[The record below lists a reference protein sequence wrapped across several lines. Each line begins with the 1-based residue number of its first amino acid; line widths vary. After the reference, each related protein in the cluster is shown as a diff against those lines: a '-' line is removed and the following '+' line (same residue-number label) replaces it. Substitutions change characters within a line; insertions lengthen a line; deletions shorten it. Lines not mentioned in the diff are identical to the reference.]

1 VESLNHLS
9 GADRLKQCMRA
20 DFNAQHGLRT
30 NGLRITYLLPAL
42 FAAVL
47 PLSACRSVSAHVDY
61 DRDKLDEIVDPLK
74 EQFGIDCPVQ
84 VEIVSHNRLGFS
96 VQPTGTREFVL
107 LVDEQFVRLLD
118 DEEVTAALAHELA
131 HVWIYT
137 HHPFLHT
144 ETLAN
149 QIAMHVV
156 PRDSLKN
163 LYVKVWTFYGDRGTL
178 DELLG
183 PQHSL
188 THFTPRSE

>member
-1 VESLNHLS
+1 MD
-9 GADRLKQCMRA
+9 ADITAR
-20 DFNAQHGLRT
+20 HGFRT
-30 NGLRITYLLPAL
+30 NGLRVAYILPAL

-47 PLSACRSVSAHVDY
+47 PLSTCRSVSAHADY
-61 DRDKLDEIVDPLK
+61 ERNRLDEIVNPLK
-74 EQFGIDCPVQ
+74 EQFGIDWPLQ
-84 VEIVSHNRLGFS
+84 VEVVPYNRLGFS

-107 LVDEQFVRLLD
+107 LVDVNFLRFLD
-118 DEEVTAALAHELA
+118 DEEVTAALAHELG
-131 HVWIYT
+131 HVWIYN

-149 QIAMHVV
+149 EIAMQVV

-183 PQHSL
+183 PERPSVTSL
-188 THFTPRSE
+188 RPVSAGGL